1 MKAYLVICNV
11 YKTEENSLSY
21 SLHLSLAEQF
31 CPLSNALLVKLIFYF
46 YFIFFFYHRGIDY

>member
-46 YFIFFFYHRGIDY
+46 YFFLITGVLITR